1 MDQHR
6 WELRECGV
14 SREGGAVGNVR
25 EGKGKE
31 REKREKEEKEK
42 KRDRKKVKEEIEK
55 GSKKELSLIH
65 I

>member
-31 REKREKEEKEK
+31 REKREKEEK
-42 KRDRKKVKEEIEK
+42 DRKSVV
-55 GSKKELSLIH
+55 
-65 I
+65 